1 MAQPVWV
8 TPAGDLGTIAE
19 NLFFQVPIEAT
30 DSDGAT
36 VSYSLIAGKLPE
48 GVQVSSAGIVEGV
61 PLAYTRVKG
70 VPSEVSENVTSTFA
84 VRATSTVD
92 GQINDRTFSLTVTG
106 QDIPQ
111 FTTASGSLGTFFDS
125 DVINIT
131 IGFTDQDPN
140 DTVVIRVDN
149 GELPPGLTINPTTG
163 VISGYILPVS
173 NLPDDATSGYDAS
186 EWDLYP
192 LDFSTRSINKTYEF
206 TLSISDGKDQNLRT
220 FSMYVGSRDS

>member
-192 LDFSTRSINKTYEF
+192 
-206 TLSISDGKDQNLRT
+206 
-220 FSMYVGSRDS
+220 